1 MQDKLIW
8 AYMMRISNHMWD
20 DGTKETTH
28 LMYLPAS
35 KYKEENEVNLNT
47 WDMMMKFLSERKY
60 NMLLLDIG
68 DGVRFDSHPEI
79 SAPDAWTKEFL
90 KQKIDEARS
99 LGLEVIPKLNFSTGH
114 DTWLKEYRR
123 MISTP
128 IYYKVCADLIAEMC
142 ELFDHPRFFHL
153 GLDEETAGAQRNFE
167 MAIVRGAKL
176 YWHDAFFLFGECEKN
191 GARPW
196 VWSDYYWKHPELFMQ
211 NMPREVL
218 QSNWFYGEFKK
229 YDPLDKNYTYIK
241 TYEDLDRAGYE
252 QVLTGASYT
261 FGYNGIQTVAH
272 GKEKLTPELVKGYL
286 TSPWNATAREFD
298 YMLMWDADRMYQ
310 GRQKYYPETL

>member
-1 MQDKLIW
+1 
-8 AYMMRISNHMWD
+8 MMRISNHMWD
-20 DGTKETTH
+20 DESKTH
-28 LMYLPAS
+28 TSLMYMPAS

-47 WDMMMKFLSERKY
+47 WDNMMKFLSERKY

-68 DGVRFDSHPEI
+68 DGVKFDSHPEI

-90 KQKIDEARS
+90 KQKINEARE

-128 IYYKVCADLIAEMC
+128 TYYKVCADLIAEMC
-142 ELFDHPRFFHL
+142 ELFDHPRLFHL
-153 GLDEETAGAQRNFE
+153 GLDEETSEFQDSHE
-167 MAIVRGAKL
+167 MTIIRGAKL
-176 YWHDAFFLFGECEKN
+176 FWHDAFFLFKECEKN

-196 VWSDYYWKHPELFMQ
+196 VWSDYYWHHPDLFLQ
-211 NMPREVL
+211 NMPKEVL
-218 QSNWFYGEFKK
+218 QSNWFYHEFAK
-229 YDPLDKNYTYIK
+229 YAPSHKNYTYIK
-241 TYEDLDRAGYE
+241 TYEDLDKAGYE
-252 QVLTGASYT
+252 QVLTGASYCFT
-261 FGYNGIQTVAH
+261 LNGIQTVAH

-310 GRQKYYPETL
+310 GRKKYYPETL